1 MILNFILILFIL
13 AAAAGGVYYYYKSL
27 KKTDTVDDDTNQY
40 TLDKLTIMISETF
53 ANKLK
58 QNLKEMNMS
67 RHQLENREKEKAKLR
82 ESLREAAYG
91 NKNSKEYVI
100 RYIYQILSNKTIISL
115 ETVNNVIHFDNEE
128 SLKSREKFEIVMH
141 IYGRL
146 CQDLEEE
153 YHNKERAF
161 FKLVKDY
168 GLKEPIFREDGTFY
182 YDIDTIRFSEIYSD
196 VIDKYAS
203 QYLKFDDKIWIIAKR
218 IFADYKGFGA
228 ADPLFDVTLDEID
241 CGVSGIPKDSYDIKQ
256 FDARTSEFSYE
267 SIWVMLS
274 GINIKLSCLSFGTQD
289 ELIRVCQNIYKF
301 NAPMALSKKNG
312 YVVSTMKD
320 GSRIVVCR
328 PPFCESWCFFARKF
342 DSAPSI
348 KPQELLVDQGNII
361 PITLMR
367 WFIKGYRTIAITG
380 SQGTGKTTTLK
391 SMIRFVPED
400 LNLRIQELAFE
411 LNLRYT
417 YPKRNIV
424 TFQETESIEAQ
435 EGLNLQKKTN
445 GSVNIIGEVAEA
457 KAASWVIQTA
467 MVASLYTIFTHH
479 AKTTYDLV
487 IAIRNNLLEAGGY
500 SNEKAAEEMVSKVL
514 NIDMHMEKMKGHR
527 FCSRI
532 TEIVPIR
539 ERRYPS
545 QLEKAKAEALGNST
559 NDYVDI
565 APIEKVLSTNDSTHF
580 ERMLRED
587 TMEYYHRVTDRQ
599 VFETRNIM
607 EWRDGKYI
615 MVNMPTE
622 ETMMEIR
629 NNLTADDEKLFLQ
642 DMEMLKGLIEDA
654 KTTD

>member
-1 MILNFILILFIL
+1 MLLNFILIVLIL
-13 AAAAGGVYYYYKSL
+13 GGGAGAAYYYYKNA
-27 KKTDTVDDDTNQY
+27 KKVDVVDEDETQY
-40 TLDKLTIMISETF
+40 TLDSLTNMISETF

-67 RHQLENREKEKAKLR
+67 RHQMEAREKEKAKLR
-82 ESLREAAYG
+82 SALREAAYG
-91 NKNSKEYVI
+91 NKSSKDFII
-100 RYIYQILSNKTIISL
+100 RYIYNILSNRNFLSFEK
-115 ETVNNVIHFDNEE
+115 VNNVIHFDNPD
-128 SLKSREKFEIVMH
+128 SLKSREKFEIV
-141 IYGRL
+141 IYIYTKICKDDENEGHKSENAFSRMV
-146 CQDLEEE
+146 
-153 YHNKERAF
+153 KEF
-161 FKLVKDY
+161 
-168 GLKEPIFREDGTFY
+168 GLKEPIIREDGTYY
-182 YDIDTIRFSEIYSD
+182 YDIDAITLNDIYDKTIEEYGT
-196 VIDKYAS
+196 K
-203 QYLKFDDKIWIIAKR
+203 YLKLDDKIWIIAKR

-228 ADPLFDVTLDEID
+228 ADLLFDMTVDEID
-241 CGVSGIPKDSYDIKQ
+241 GGVSGVPKDSFDIKQ
-256 FDARTSEFSYE
+256 SDLRNSEFSYE

-301 NAPMALSKKNG
+301 EAPMALNKKNG

-348 KPQELLVDQGNII
+348 KPSELLGDQGNII
-361 PITLMR
+361 PITLMK

-400 LNLRIQELAFE
+400 LNLRIQELAYE

-457 KAASWVIQTA
+457 KAASWIIQTA
-467 MVASLYTIFTHH
+467 MVASLFTMFTHH
-479 AKTTYDLV
+479 AKTSYDLV

-514 NIDMHMEKMKGHR
+514 NIDMHMERVKGHR
-527 FCSRI
+527 FCARI
-532 TEIVPIR
+532 TEIIPIR
-539 ERRYPS
+539 DRRYPS
-545 QLEKAKAEALGNST
+545 QLELAQAESLRTST
-559 NDYVDI
+559 DDSINI
-565 APIEKVLSTNDSTHF
+565 APLEELLKK
-580 ERMLRED
+580 D
-587 TMEYYHRVTDRQ
+587 TMEYYKRVTDRQ
-599 VFETRNIM
+599 VFETMNIM
-607 EWRDGKYI
+607 EWDDKRGRYVMK
-615 MVNMPTE
+615 NMPTD
-622 ETMMEIR
+622 ETMSEIR
-629 NNLTADDEKLFLQ
+629 KNLTLDDEKLFNK
-642 DMEMLKGLIEDA
+642 DMEMLEKMLEEDRQA
-654 KTTD
+654 EAV

>member
-1 MILNFILILFIL
+1 MILNFILIVFIL
-13 AAAAGGVYYYYKSL
+13 AAAAGGAYYYYKSL
-27 KKTDTVDDDTNQY
+27 KKTDVVEDDINQY
-40 TLDKLTIMISETF
+40 TLDKLTLMISETF
-53 ANKLK
+53 ASKLK

-67 RHQLENREKEKAKLR
+67 RHQLENREKEKARLR
-82 ESLREAAYG
+82 GALREAAYG

-100 RYIYQILSNKTIISL
+100 RYIYQILSNKTIIST
-115 ETVNNVIHFDNEE
+115 ETVNNIIHFDNEE
-128 SLKSREKFEIVMH
+128 SLKSREKFEIVMY
-141 IYGRL
+141 IYGRI
-146 CQDLEEE
+146 CKDSEEE
-153 YHNKERAF
+153 YHNQERAF
-161 FKLVKDY
+161 LKLVKDF
-168 GLKEPIFREDGTFY
+168 GLKDPIFREDGTFY
-182 YDIDTIRFSEIYSD
+182 YDIDTIRFNEIYSK
-196 VIDKYAS
+196 VIDEYAD
-203 QYLKFDDKIWIIAKR
+203 QYLQFDDKIWIISKR

-228 ADPLFDVTLDEID
+228 ADLLFDVTLDEID
-241 CGVSGIPKDSYDIKQ
+241 CGVSGVPKDSYDIKQ
-256 FDARTSEFSYE
+256 FDARASEFSYE

-348 KPQELLVDQGNII
+348 KPQELLVDSGNII

-479 AKTTYDLV
+479 AKTAYDLV

-514 NIDMHMEKMKGHR
+514 NIDMHMERIKGHR

-545 QLEKAKAEALGNST
+545 QLEAAEAESKKTST
-559 NDYVDI
+559 NDEINI
-565 APIEKVLSTNDSTHF
+565 APIEKVLKED
-580 ERMLRED
+580 MDLIMQKD
-587 TMEYYHRVTDRQ
+587 TMEYYRRVTDRQ

-607 EWRDGKYI
+607 EWHDGRYI
-615 MVNMPTE
+615 MTNMPTE

-629 NNLTADDEKLFLQ
+629 NNLTADDEKLFLK
-642 DMEMLKGLIEDA
+642 DMEMLRVMMEEA
-654 KTTD
+654 KQERAAV

>member
-1 MILNFILILFIL
+1 MLVNFILILFIL
-13 AAAAGGVYYYYKSL
+13 IALGGAVYFYYKNI
-27 KKTDTVDDDTNQY
+27 KKVSVDADEGDQY
-40 TLDKLTIMISETF
+40 TLDTLTLKVSEYF
-53 ANKLK
+53 AQRLK
-58 QNLKEMNMS
+58 QNLKEMNLS
-67 RHQLENREKEKAKLR
+67 RHEIEAREKDKNALR
-82 ESLREAAYG
+82 NALREAAYG
-91 NKNSKEYVI
+91 NKNSKNYI
-100 RYIYQILSNKTIISL
+100 IHYIYNYLTREHMLDSETI
-115 ETVNNVIHFDNEE
+115 NNIVHFNNFE
-128 SLKSREKFEIVMH
+128 SLKNREKFEIVMH
-141 IYGRL
+141 IYSRM
-146 CQDLEEE
+146 
-153 YHNKERAF
+153 YKEQALMEII
-161 FKLVKDY
+161 KEY
-168 GLKEPIFREDGTFY
+168 GLKNPIFREDGTFY
-182 YDIDTIRFSEIYSD
+182 YDLETSKLNEIYLNT
-196 VIDKYAS
+196 IDRYADE
-203 QYLKFDDKIWIIAKR
+203 YLKLEDKMTIIAKR

-228 ADPLFDVTLDEID
+228 ADLLFDMNVDEID
-241 CGVSGIPKDSYDIKQ
+241 CGVSGVPKDSYDIKQ
-256 FDARTSEFSYE
+256 FDARFSEFSYE
-267 SIWVMLS
+267 SIWIMVS

-301 NAPMALSKKNG
+301 EAPMALSKKNG
-312 YVVSTMKD
+312 FVVSTMKD

-348 KPQELLVDQGNII
+348 KPSELLGDPGNII

-479 AKTTYDLV
+479 AKTSYDLV
-487 IAIRNNLLEAGGY
+487 LAIRNNLLEAGGY

-514 NIDMHMEKMKGHR
+514 NIDMHMEKLKGHR
-527 FCSRI
+527 FCARI

-545 QLEKAKAEALGNST
+545 QLELAEAEAAATST
-559 NDYVDI
+559 DSELNV
-565 APIEKVLSTNDSTHF
+565 APIEAVLRKNP
-580 ERMLRED
+580 LPIED
-587 TMEYYHRVTDRQ
+587 VKDLDRLSKLDMVEYFHRVTDRQ

-607 EWRDGKYI
+607 EWHNGRYVL
-615 MVNMPTE
+615 VNMPTD
-622 ETMMEIR
+622 ETLAEIR
-629 NNLTADDEKLFLQ
+629 KNLTAEDEKEFLK
-642 DMEMLKGLIEDA
+642 DMDMLRGMLGKEDA
-654 KTTD
+654 EATA